1 MRVPSFLNPGVLDV
15 ETLVTSVH
23 VSPVTLFRIRTLL
36 ALYAWICFGGEMYIV
51 RNILGIYFTDWS
63 WLGIVIYLTTA
74 AYNSYIYTSQPD
86 ALTKLESRSSWVKYL
101 NWLLYALPATYA
113 YIVSLVFW
121 TLLVSYLSSGVGP
134 MEMWTSISLHAGNS
148 VIMLTELILGRV
160 PMAYPMI
167 FPVIS
172 IALLYL
178 AESFVYHSSSGGW
191 VYPFLDTAIPF
202 AWAFYVGLIVAFS
215 AGFCLVTAIH
225 KGRDQRRTRLG
236 MKPKVVYDVMGFA
249 DVYTLPKSY

>member
-1 MRVPSFLNPGVLDV
+1 MRVPSFLHPGLLNV

-23 VSPVTLFRIRTLL
+23 VSPVALFRIRTLL
-36 ALYAWICFGGEMYIV
+36 ALYAWICLFGEIYIV
-51 RNILGIYFTDWS
+51 RNKLGIYFTDWS
-63 WLGIVIYLTTA
+63 WLGVVIYLTTA

-86 ALTKLESRSSWVKYL
+86 ALTKLESRSSCLKYI

-121 TLLVSYLSSGVGP
+121 TLLVTYLLSGVGP

-148 VIMLTELILGRV
+148 VIMLTELVLGRV
-160 PMAYPMI
+160 PMAYPLI
-167 FPVIS
+167 FPVIF

-178 AESFVYHSSSGGW
+178 AESFVYHTSSGGW

-202 AWAFYVGLIVAFS
+202 AWAFYVGLVVAFS

-225 KGRDQRRTRLG
+225 NGRDRRRARLG
-236 MKPKVVYDVMGFA
+236 LKPKVMHDSTGFA
-249 DVYTLPKSY
+249 EVYTLPKSY